1 MAEGQQLCRTC
12 DTLQLGTGERSTGR
26 SAFAQCPELLLSTM
40 PKLEDIFLL
49 LLFMPFNSLNW
60 LTVKLCT
67 CCPRLLQ
74 QWPEATGNERFESS
88 LHRSFREAW
97 DVVSIGLC
105 EVSIL

>member
-49 LLFMPFNSLNW
+49 LLSIPFNSLN
-60 LTVKLCT
+60 
-67 CCPRLLQ
+67 
-74 QWPEATGNERFESS
+74 
-88 LHRSFREAW
+88 
-97 DVVSIGLC
+97 
-105 EVSIL
+105 